1 MSSHRYGLWHPGQ
14 WHGHREMLMA
24 SVTSSGISWNTIPV
38 LTYLSM
44 LVVVCVGVCWLVC
57 VVEEAL
63 LPVLGCRAS
72 LPAFVCLFCPLCFGV
87 ESACCFFLSWL

>member
-44 LVVVCVGVCWLVC
+44 LVVVCV
-57 VVEEAL
+57 VEEAL

-72 LPAFVCLFCPLCFGV
+72 LPAVVCLFCPLCFGV
-87 ESACCFFLSWL
+87 ESACSFFLSWL